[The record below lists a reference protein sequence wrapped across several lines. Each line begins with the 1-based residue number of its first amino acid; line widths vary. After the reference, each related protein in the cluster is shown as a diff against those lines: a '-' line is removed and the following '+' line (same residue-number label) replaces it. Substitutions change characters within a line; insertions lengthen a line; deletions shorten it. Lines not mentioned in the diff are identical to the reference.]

1 MSLLNNLINDQV
13 VNINNPEQLQEQLT
27 RLRNLQTHINDTFY
41 SLNEILI
48 NLNLA

>member
-1 MSLLNNLINDQV
+1 MSLLNNLNNEV